1 MMAISYKKLWKILI
15 DKEMKKQD
23 LKIAANVSWTSI
35 TKLSKGE
42 YVSMDVLVRICNV
55 LDCDFGDIIEI
66 VSDNDQSVIQSE
78 SHK

>member
-1 MMAISYKKLWKILI
+1 MAISYKKLWKILI